1 MECSFLFC
9 EVWIQ
14 HLSVL
19 FVSIFPVQNLK
30 LLCTNPEAWKTSAQK
45 LHLPGWFFVQ
55 NSQTTSPQKIRISF
69 REKNILEKE
78 VQSTHCKKKR
88 TSPIKQKILH
98 LTLALKKKKTT
109 KRFHQWKKSHKIDY
123 KWLKK
128 VGDIRYCKRC
138 SKFPKLHHRKHELVH
153 GGEGN
158 KDGLKEEMFTRH
170 SNYHKKIT
178 HNECQQYYDR
188 IISSYGTKVSSVYPD
203 VTTSTTQISWPA

>member
-1 MECSFLFC
+1 MIFCSELPNN
-9 EVWIQ
+9 E
-14 HLSVL
+14 
-19 FVSIFPVQNLK
+19 PTK
-30 LLCTNPEAWKTSAQK
+30 NPNQFQGKK
-45 LHLPGWFFVQ
+45 YPGKRSPI
-55 NSQTTSPQKIRISF
+55 NSLQ
-69 REKNILEKE
+69 
-78 VQSTHCKKKR
+78 KKR

-138 SKFPKLHHRKHELVH
+138 SKFPKLHDRKHELVH

-158 KDGLKEEMFTRH
+158 NDGLKEEMFTRH

-203 VTTSTTQISWPA
+203 VTTSTTQIS